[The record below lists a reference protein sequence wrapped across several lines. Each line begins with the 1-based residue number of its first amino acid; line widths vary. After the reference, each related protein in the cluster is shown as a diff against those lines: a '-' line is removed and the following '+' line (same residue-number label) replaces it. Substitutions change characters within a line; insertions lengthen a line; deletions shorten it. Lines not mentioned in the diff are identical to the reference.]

1 MFRKLIGAVLLV
13 AAIGIAYY
21 FFSFEKQS
29 TRTELIKTNVRKGDF
44 IISVN
49 GTGELKAKRSEKI
62 RGPQG
67 MRSARIYQTTIT
79 DLVPEGTLVGEG
91 DYVASLDKTELDQK
105 VKEAQTE
112 IDKILTQLDQAKID
126 TAIEL
131 RGIRDNLIN
140 LKFSMKEKELQV
152 AQSRYEPQMVIRQ
165 AELDLERAERD
176 YNQLLVKYQLTQE
189 KSQARISEINTQL
202 KQEQIKLDQ
211 VMSLSREFVIRAPK
225 QGMVIYRSSWNG
237 KIGPGSQISTWDP
250 VVAELPDL
258 TDMVS
263 KTYVN
268 EVDISRVK
276 KGQDVL
282 LKVDA
287 FPDIQYTGKVVQV
300 ANIGET
306 LRGYDA
312 KVFEVVVQLN
322 ESDSIL
328 RPAMTTSNTIITDS
342 ISNVLSIP
350 LEALQVDSLSYV
362 FKVDG
367 SSIVRQEVIT
377 SQTNADEVIISHGL
391 TEADM
396 VYLTIPEDKNKL
408 PMVFIDPVIKEKI
421 RLEEEEKS
429 KERQARM
436 QKKMQEVKDV
446 EITPDQPESSTIIF
460 FN

>member
-1 MFRKLIGAVLLV
+1 MVRKISISVILLAVL
-13 AAIGIAYY
+13 AGAY
-21 FFSFEKQS
+21 FFLSGEKS
-29 TRTELIKTNVRKGDF
+29 ASRSELVKTQVRLGDF
-44 IISVN
+44 VISVN

-79 DLVPEGTLVGEG
+79 DLVPEGTLVKEG

-112 IDKILTQLDQAKID
+112 IEKILTQLDQAKID

-165 AELDLERAERD
+165 AELDLERAQRD
-176 YNQLLVKYQLTQE
+176 YNQLLVKYELTQE

-202 KQEQIKLDQ
+202 RQEQIKLDQ
-211 VMSLSREFVIRAPK
+211 VLELARDFVIRAPK
-225 QGMVIYRSSWNG
+225 QGMVIYRNNWNG

-268 EVDISRVK
+268 EVDVSRVK
-276 KGQDVL
+276 KGQFVEV
-282 LKVDA
+282 KVDA
-287 FPDIQYTGKVVQV
+287 FPEIQYTGQVVQV

-342 ISNVLSIP
+342 ISNVISIP
-350 LEALQVDSLSYV
+350 LEGLQVDSLSYV
-362 FKVDG
+362 FKEDG
-367 SSIVRQEVIT
+367 LSIVKQEVIPGL
-377 SQTNADEVIISHGL
+377 TNSDEVIISHGL
-391 TEADM
+391 QEGD
-396 VYLTIPEDKNKL
+396 VIYLSIPENKETL
-408 PMVFIDPVIKEKI
+408 PLSLVDPAIKEKI
-421 RLEEEEKS
+421 RKEEEEKN
-429 KERQARM
+429 KARQARM
-436 QKKMQEVKDV
+436 QKRMESIKDQ
-446 EITPDQPESSTIIF
+446 EITPEEPESATFIIF
-460 FN
+460 N